1 VFTTVFSF
9 LAAIGILVV
18 VHEFGHFLAARLM
31 GVKVLRFS
39 VGFGKP
45 LLMKRMGKDQ
55 TEWALC
61 ALPFGGYVKM
71 LDERE
76 GPVAAHELDRAFNQA
91 PVGRRLLIVAAGP
104 IANFLLAIL
113 FYWVLFVHGVPAI
126 KPMIGEPPANSP
138 AALVGLVSGDEIV
151 AVGDKAVDSF
161 QDLRLSLLK
170 AVLSGKPVE
179 LKLKN
184 NAPVRL
190 DLTAINRDEIEQD
203 VLDKVGIHP
212 FDPPIPPVLGTL
224 LPQGVAAKAGLKVND
239 RVDAID
245 GVPIQTW
252 QEFVKRVRAS
262 PGKQLNLEIDRD
274 SQHLMFSLVPVV
286 EPQMDKTVGK
296 IGAGPKID
304 EKWLSNLQTELRYGP
319 WDALIKGAN
328 KTWTMSVFTLEMMG
342 RMVMGQVSWRNLS
355 GPLTIADYAGQSA
368 HMGWLSFVSFL
379 ALVSVSLG
387 VLNLLPVPILDG
399 GHLMYY
405 TFEILRGRPVSER
418 AMEFGSRIGIAILFM
433 LMALALYNDLVR
445 LTAG

>member
-91 PVGRRLLIVAAGP
+91 PVGRRFLIVAAGP

-126 KPMIGEPPANSP
+126 KPMIGEPPAKSP

-184 NAPVRL
+184 DAPVRL
-190 DLTAINRDEIEQD
+190 DLTGINRDEIEQD
-203 VLDKVGIHP
+203 VLDKLGIHP

-239 RVDAID
+239 RVDAVD

-252 QEFVKRVRAS
+252 QEFVKRVRGS

-274 SQHLMFSLVPVV
+274 SQHMMFSLVPVA
-286 EPQMDKTVGK
+286 EPQVDKTVGK

-304 EKWLSNLQTELRYGP
+304 EKWLANLQTELRYGP
-319 WDALIKGAN
+319 WDALIKGVN

-387 VLNLLPVPILDG
+387 VLNLLPVPLLDG